1 MRVRRNAGE
10 DTRRYI
16 DPAIK
21 SCLTRQSF
29 FYCEETN
36 LPGEKFMWP
45 PKFSDAIDACNVARR
60 RCERLVT
67 AGLAQPDVNLV
78 ASVIVTA
85 RDCARIAT
93 LTSQMLERGS
103 KYAYPLC
110 DVCARACE
118 ELAKAAEKHSKVE
131 AFSRCAE
138 ACRKCAAECTKLAKA
153 KKPAAR

>member
-1 MRVRRNAGE
+1 
-10 DTRRYI
+10 
-16 DPAIK
+16 
-21 SCLTRQSF
+21 
-29 FYCEETN
+29 
-36 LPGEKFMWP
+36 MWP

-67 AGLAQPDVNLV
+67 AGLAQWAVYV
-78 ASVIVTA
+78 VGTVSVTG

-110 DVCARACE
+110 EVCARACD
-118 ELAKAAEKHSKVE
+118 ELSKALDKHSKIE

-138 ACRKCAAECTKLAKA
+138 ACRKCAQECSKL
-153 KKPAAR
+153 

>member
-1 MRVRRNAGE
+1 
-10 DTRRYI
+10 
-16 DPAIK
+16 
-21 SCLTRQSF
+21 
-29 FYCEETN
+29 
-36 LPGEKFMWP
+36 MWP

-67 AGLAQPDVNLV
+67 AGLAQPDVNKV

-110 DVCARACE
+110 EVCARACE
-118 ELAKAAEKHSKVE
+118 ELAKALNKHSKIE

-138 ACRKCAAECTKLAKA
+138 ACRKCAQECSKLAKA
-153 KKPAAR
+153 KKPAKS

>member
-1 MRVRRNAGE
+1 
-10 DTRRYI
+10 
-16 DPAIK
+16 
-21 SCLTRQSF
+21 
-29 FYCEETN
+29 
-36 LPGEKFMWP
+36 MWP

-67 AGLAQPDVNLV
+67 EGLAQPDINTV
-78 ASVIVTA
+78 ATVIVTA

-110 DVCARACE
+110 DVCARACD
-118 ELAKAAEKHSKVE
+118 ELAKACEKHSKIV

-138 ACRKCAAECTKLAKA
+138 ACRKCAEECSKLAKA
-153 KKPAAR
+153 KKPARS